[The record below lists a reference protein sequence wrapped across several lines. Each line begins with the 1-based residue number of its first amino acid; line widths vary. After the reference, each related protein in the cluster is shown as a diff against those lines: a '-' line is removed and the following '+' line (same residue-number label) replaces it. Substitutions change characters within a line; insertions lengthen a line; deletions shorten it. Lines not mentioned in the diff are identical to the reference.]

1 MGTQSTWG
9 TNTRK
14 MSSSTVTVTPR
25 KLMKNCLLNR
35 RQMILD
41 IKHPNL
47 PTPDKALLRKLI
59 CEHLSKSKSH
69 AKADPSSTVVFGMKT
84 NYGGGASTGFCLV
97 YDSQDAAKK
106 IEPKHRLIKIGL
118 TEAVTRTHASS
129 ARRRRTARRS
139 SVAHARRSVSASA
152 RSKRSISDRCTFR
165 LCAPCAGL
173 VLAQV
178 SCTFEQLAHI

>member
-1 MGTQSTWG
+1 MGSTQSTWDE
-9 TNTRK
+9 TLSK
-14 MSSSTVTVTPR
+14 MSSGTVTVTPR

-59 CEHLSKSKSH
+59 CEHLSKSN

-84 NYGGGASTGFCLV
+84 TYGGGASTGFCLV

-118 TEAVTRTHASS
+118 TEAVTRT
-129 ARRRRTARRS
+129 ARKQRKEKKNREKKFRGTRKE
-139 SVAHARRSVSASA
+139 
-152 RSKRSISDRCTFR
+152 KRVRV
-165 LCAPCAGL
+165 GK
-173 VLAQV
+173 
-178 SCTFEQLAHI
+178 E

>member
-69 AKADPSSTVVFGMKT
+69 AKADPSSPVVFGMKT

-118 TEAVTRTHASS
+118 TEAVTRT
-129 ARRRRTARRS
+129 ARKQRKEKKSREKKFRGTRKE
-139 SVAHARRSVSASA
+139 
-152 RSKRSISDRCTFR
+152 KRVRV
-165 LCAPCAGL
+165 GK
-173 VLAQV
+173 
-178 SCTFEQLAHI
+178 E